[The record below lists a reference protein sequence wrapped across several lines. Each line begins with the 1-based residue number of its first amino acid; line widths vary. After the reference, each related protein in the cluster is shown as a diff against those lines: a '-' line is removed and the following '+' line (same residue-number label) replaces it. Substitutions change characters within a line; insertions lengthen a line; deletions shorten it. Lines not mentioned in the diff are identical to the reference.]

1 MPSLRFLS
9 FLEMKILFING
20 QKCPAILILS
30 GLMCLCF
37 YSIFKG
43 RILWQFA
50 NNLTR
55 IFEHDFRSAQSRPF
69 TNQYIVC
76 LLWAC
81 GQKSFLPIF
90 VHVECQSLFSYT
102 ESCDKKL
109 LKKDEGVPGTVQC
122 TYSMFWDNSP
132 DFLPTFH
139 VSFRIWWEKE
149 FSQEN
154 EMTLGAYVTC
164 RGVSVIRA

>member
-55 IFEHDFRSAQSRPF
+55 FFSMILEVRSQDRSQ
-69 TNQYIVC
+69 TSTLCVC
-76 LLWAC
+76 C
-81 GQKSFLPIF
+81 GLVAKNHFCQFLSMLN
-90 VHVECQSLFSYT
+90 VSH
-102 ESCDKKL
+102 
-109 LKKDEGVPGTVQC
+109 
-122 TYSMFWDNSP
+122 YSPTLNRVIKNS
-132 DFLPTFH
+132 
-139 VSFRIWWEKE
+139 
-149 FSQEN
+149 
-154 EMTLGAYVTC
+154 
-164 RGVSVIRA
+164 